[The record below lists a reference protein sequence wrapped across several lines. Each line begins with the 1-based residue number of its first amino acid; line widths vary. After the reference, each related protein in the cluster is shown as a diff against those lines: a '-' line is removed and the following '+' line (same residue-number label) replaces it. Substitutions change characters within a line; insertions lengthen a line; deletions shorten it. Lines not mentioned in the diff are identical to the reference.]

1 MEAYY
6 ERSLR
11 SKYRSQGVQTSFY
24 ESTPSPTNSLGDK
37 ISTGPKRSFGHAGT
51 NYPYAPKERD
61 NGSASRLTRVLLK
74 RIPGKEGFR
83 RVASSHRSK
92 ESERSH
98 SRSSFPYVHNKL
110 CSKLRRKRRLRVQ
123 DRSAGCVL
131 SCTDPSKQQE
141 VPQVRLRKQ
150 GAPVSSTTFRSK
162 YGPSSFYSFGAHGD
176 SIPAPSGGFG
186 DTISGR
192 LVSSPPG
199 PSNFITTSGS
209 ANRYARPGRLHSEP
223 KEIRAGP
230 YSGSPVPRNSLA
242 SGPRESFTPRVQG
255 WGDSRLRAPSILPQ
269 GTRLF
274 SSVPSYGF
282 TQLGLRSYP
291 SGSFV
296 PETPSTSFSFVRSDK
311 PVYATAQIRP
321 WGPCQ
326 PTTALAGPTFSYLR
340 NPDPPLSGGLY
351 DLHGRLQSG
360 LGRSHGGFQDF
371 GYLDPY
377 RPQAPHQLPGA
388 QGGYLRPTAL
398 GSSAAG
404 PPGHD
409 RHDNSTVVSY
419 INKQGGTHSTSLLRL
434 TVEFFLW
441 LESQGIIVRARHIPG
456 CMNVIADHLSR
467 PNQSIPTEWSLHPE
481 IVKRIFR
488 VWGTPEVDMFA
499 TLSNSHLPRFMSPCS
514 SGAKSPSGG
523 CSVSGLA
530 GEVDVHVSS
539 FSPAQQGHA
548 EITVHS
554 SGRGDP
560 RSPLVAVS
568 TVVPTL
574 TTSLC
579 GTPVDS
585 PIPSRSSVPAGPE
598 VPLRRK
604 VIPSARMEALMRHYN
619 AAGFSDEVS
628 RLAAAPRRPSTN
640 RMYDDRWCRFTR
652 WAAGQGIDPLNPTA
666 AQVAS
671 FLFDLFDVHGLSPRT
686 IKGYRTCIS
695 SVLNRTGKS
704 RVVLHRTISDMIA
717 SMELQRPRAIPVLP
731 QWDLGVVLEALSKP
745 PYEPLRE
752 ASFKHLTLKTV
763 FLLAMASAGR
773 RSELHALRFDQNYI
787 QFKPKGAGV
796 TLYISPEFMRKN
808 QKPNQVN
815 DPWYIPAIPTGKPEF
830 GAPNCPVRALRYYH
844 RYLTEHPELRKD
856 RRRLFVPIKDNNAG
870 KELSA
875 PPISRWICTTIVD
888 SHAAIQD
895 SKNLSGSVK
904 AHEVRAVATSL
915 QLFNKADLHSVMKA
929 GRWSSGGTFTSFY
942 LRDLCP
948 QAESLQRAGPIVA
961 AGDIVK
967 ISTF

>member
-1 MEAYY
+1 METYY

-37 ISTGPKRSFGHAGT
+37 ISTGPSRDFGHAGT
-51 NYPYAPKERD
+51 NHPYAPKERD
-61 NGSASRLTRVLLK
+61 NGGASKLTRVLLE
-74 RIPGKEGFR
+74 RFPGKEGFR
-83 RVASSHRSK
+83 RVASSYRSK
-92 ESERSH
+92 ESKLTH
-98 SRSSFPYVHNKL
+98 SRPSFPYVHDKL

-150 GAPVSSTTFRSK
+150 GVPISSTVFWSK
-162 YGPSSFYSFGAHGD
+162 YCPSSFYSSGAHGG

-186 DTISGR
+186 DTLSGR
-192 LVSSPPG
+192 LVNSPPG
-199 PSNFITTSGS
+199 PSNLIPTSGS
-209 ANRYARPGRLHSEP
+209 ANRYARPGRLHSESQ
-223 KEIRAGP
+223 EIRAGP
-230 YSGSPVPRNSLA
+230 YSGSSVPRNPFA
-242 SGPRESFTPRVQG
+242 SGPRESFTSSVQG

-269 GTRLF
+269 STRLP
-274 SSVPSYGF
+274 SSVPFHGR

-311 PVYATAQIRP
+311 PVYATAPIRP
-321 WGPCQ
+321 CGPCQ
-326 PTTALAGPTFSYLR
+326 PTAAMDGPTFSYLR
-340 NPDPPLSGGLY
+340 NPDPSLSGGLHH
-351 DLHGRLQSG
+351 LHGRLQSG
-360 LGRSHGGFQDF
+360 LGRSHGRFQGFGF
-371 GYLDPY
+371 LDPY
-377 RPQAPHQLPGA
+377 RPQAPHQLSGA
-388 QGGYLRPTAL
+388 QGGYARPTAL
-398 GSSAAG
+398 GSSASG
-404 PPGHD
+404 PPCYG
-409 RHDNSTVVSY
+409 RHGQFDSSFIYQQAGRDSLPFPVTLDCRSSPLVRGTRYSSP
-419 INKQGGTHSTSLLRL
+419 GETHSRL
-434 TVEFFLW
+434 PERDSRPPISSKSANFDRVVPSPQDRESHLQGLGHARSRHVCDTVELPPSSVHVSSPGA
-441 LESQGIIVRARHIPG
+441 ES
-456 CMNVIADHLSR
+456 C
-467 PNQSIPTEWSLHPE
+467 
-481 IVKRIFR
+481 
-488 VWGTPEVDMFA
+488 
-499 TLSNSHLPRFMSPCS
+499 
-514 SGAKSPSGG
+514 SGG
-523 CSVSGLA
+523 CSVSRLA
-530 GEVDVHVSS
+530 GEVNVHVSS
-539 FSPAQQGHA
+539 FSPAQHGHA
-548 EITVHS
+548 EAAVHS
-554 SGRGDP
+554 GGRGDS

-568 TVVPTL
+568 TMVSTP

-579 GTPVDS
+579 GKPVDS

-598 VPLRRK
+598 VHLRRK
-604 VIPSARMEALMRHYN
+604 VIPSARMEALMRHYK
-619 AAGFSDEVS
+619 ATGFSDEVS

-640 RMYDDRWCRFTR
+640 RMYDDRWGRFTR
-652 WAAGQGIDPLNPTA
+652 WAAGQGVDPLNPTA

-671 FLFDLFDVHGLSPRT
+671 FLFDLFDTHGLSPQT
-686 IKGYRTCIS
+686 VKGYRTCIG
-695 SVLNRTGKS
+695 SVLNRTGKT

-717 SMELQRPRAIPVLP
+717 SMELQRPRATPVLP
-731 QWDLGVVLEALSKP
+731 QWDLGIVLEALSKP

-787 QFKPKGAGV
+787 QFKPKGSGV
-796 TLYISPEFMRKN
+796 TLYFSPEFMRKN

-815 DPWYIPAIPTGKPEF
+815 DPWFIPAIPTGKPEF

-844 RYLTEHPELRKD
+844 RYLTEHPEVRKD

-875 PPISRWICTTIVD
+875 PSISRWICTTIVD
-888 SHAAIQD
+888 SHAAVQD

-961 AGDIVK
+961 AGEIVK